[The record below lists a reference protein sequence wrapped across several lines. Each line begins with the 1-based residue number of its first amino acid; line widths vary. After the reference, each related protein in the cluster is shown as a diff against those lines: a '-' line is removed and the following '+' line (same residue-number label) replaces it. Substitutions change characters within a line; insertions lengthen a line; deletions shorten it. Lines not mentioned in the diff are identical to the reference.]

1 MCARWTRTLTLPV
14 DRGRACGFC
23 RRKHGKTHWMDKKSG
38 QSLCSRCSTPLG
50 RTQCVRLQRPTLICR
65 GGHTA
70 ELCSKGAARASVT
83 SRADRER
90 DREAHCTRSAQ
101 CKMDVCQQ
109 ANSGVDL
116 TGVDLSGC
124 MHNYIYYKA
133 GRQTDTGLPITRAS
147 SPSLPP
153 PTGSFGGGASGMSAI
168 AAALL
173 PPAVTST
180 LSRELQQMAPWH
192 RAYSTPQQLLWAL
205 APSPSASSSSAC
217 LGLWRRILTSSSC

>member
-1 MCARWTRTLTLPV
+1 MRAPRADESERSEETERTDGGRYEEDGVCARWTRTLTLPV

-90 DREAHCTRSAQ
+90 EREAQCTRSAQ
-101 CKMDVCQQ
+101 CKMDVCQFRRRSHCWRRSLWLHAQ
-109 ANSGVDL
+109 L
-116 TGVDLSGC
+116 HLLQ
-124 MHNYIYYKA
+124 
-133 GRQTDTGLPITRAS
+133 GRTADQHRTPYHTS
-147 SPSLPP
+147 FFSLPP
-153 PTGSFGGGASGMSAI
+153 SAY
-168 AAALL
+168 
-173 PPAVTST
+173 
-180 LSRELQQMAPWH
+180 RELRRWSKWH
-192 RAYSTPQQLLWAL
+192 ERNRRCPPPSGRHVHAL
-205 APSPSASSSSAC
+205 S
-217 LGLWRRILTSSSC
+217 